1 VNEVLKSI
9 NGSSLLLN
17 RKLFSAS
24 LYRKPSY
31 QSSTQDSEMAIP
43 EQVQQRSDLIGTQV
57 ITRNTGKKLGV
68 INQLW
73 VDIDQREVV
82 ALGLRSTLITGEQR
96 YLFLEN
102 VRQIGDVVLVDDEN
116 TLEEVNPLNYSTL
129 ISHEVITEAG
139 DVLGKVRGFKF
150 DTVSGEIT
158 ALVIAS
164 LGLPLIPS
172 QFISTYE
179 LPVEQIVST
188 GPDRVIV
195 FEGTEDKLQQM
206 TVGVLER
213 LGLGGAP
220 WENEEEDY
228 IPTRTPT
235 SNQLPSGQRVAA
247 PYVPPAAAAPARD
260 VWGADDEWETVPA
273 GRRPTEEPKRAY
285 APPPS
290 PAEGRPEAKRWEDDL
305 EKDAWDDQP
314 EEEYNGPPLKL
325 PERQKVAE
333 YEREES

>member
-1 VNEVLKSI
+1 
-9 NGSSLLLN
+9 
-17 RKLFSAS
+17 
-24 LYRKPSY
+24 
-31 QSSTQDSEMAIP
+31 MAIP
-43 EQVQQRSDLIGTQV
+43 EQVQQRADLIGTQV

-102 VRQIGDVVLVDDEN
+102 VRQIGDVVLVDDET
-116 TLEEVNPLNYSTL
+116 TLDDEVNPLHYSTL

-139 DVLGKVRGFKF
+139 EVLGKVRGFKF

-172 QFISTYE
+172 QLISTYE

-195 FEGTEDKLQQM
+195 FEGTEDKLQQI

-228 IPTRTPT
+228 IPTRTST
-235 SNQLPSGQRVAA
+235 SNQLPSGQRVA
-247 PYVPPAAAAPARD
+247 PYVPPVAAAPARD
-260 VWGADDEWETVPA
+260 RWEEEEEWETVPV
-273 GRRPTEEPKRAY
+273 GRRAEEPKRAY
-285 APPPS
+285 AAPPS
-290 PAEGRPEAKRWEDDL
+290 EPPREVKRWEDDL

-314 EEEYNGPPLKL
+314 EEEYKAPPLKL

>member
-1 VNEVLKSI
+1 
-9 NGSSLLLN
+9 
-17 RKLFSAS
+17 
-24 LYRKPSY
+24 
-31 QSSTQDSEMAIP
+31 MAIP

-82 ALGLRSTLITGEQR
+82 ALGLRSTLITGDQR

-102 VRQIGDVVLVDDEN
+102 VRQIGDVVLVDDET
-116 TLEEVNPLNYSTL
+116 TLDDEVNPLSYSTL

-139 DVLGKVRGFKF
+139 EVLGKVRGFKF

-172 QFISTYE
+172 QLISTYE

-195 FEGTEDKLQQM
+195 FEGTEEKLQQI

-220 WENEEEDY
+220 WENEETDY

-235 SNQLPSGQRVAA
+235 SNQLPSGQRTA
-247 PYVPPAAAAPARD
+247 PYVPPVAAAPARD
-260 VWGADDEWETVPA
+260 RWEEEDDWETVPV
-273 GRRPTEEPKRAY
+273 GRRAEEPKRAY
-285 APPPS
+285 ATPPS
-290 PAEGRPEAKRWEDDL
+290 TPPQREVKRWEDDL

-314 EEEYNGPPLKL
+314 EEDYQAPPLKL

>member
-1 VNEVLKSI
+1 
-9 NGSSLLLN
+9 
-17 RKLFSAS
+17 
-24 LYRKPSY
+24 
-31 QSSTQDSEMAIP
+31 MAIP

-82 ALGLRSTLITGEQR
+82 ALGLRSTIITGEQR

-102 VRQIGDVVLVDDEN
+102 VRQIGDVVLVDDESI
-116 TLEEVNPLNYSTL
+116 LEEVNPLNYSTL

-139 DVLGKVRGFKF
+139 EVLGKVRGFKF

-172 QFISTYE
+172 QLISTYE
-179 LPVEQIVST
+179 LPVDQIVST

-195 FEGTEDKLQQM
+195 FEGTEDKLMQI

-235 SNQLPSGQRVAA
+235 SNQLASGQRTA
-247 PYVPPAAAAPARD
+247 PYVPPVATAPARD
-260 VWGADDEWETVPA
+260 RDTWAEEDEWETVPA
-273 GRRPTEEPKRAY
+273 GRRAEEPKRAY
-285 APPPS
+285 TAAPPP
-290 PAEGRPEAKRWEDDL
+290 EAPREVKRWEDDL

-314 EEEYNGPPLKL
+314 EEEYKAPPLKL

>member
-1 VNEVLKSI
+1 
-9 NGSSLLLN
+9 
-17 RKLFSAS
+17 
-24 LYRKPSY
+24 
-31 QSSTQDSEMAIP
+31 MAIS
-43 EQVQQRSDLIGTQV
+43 EQVQQRADLIGTQV

-68 INQLW
+68 VNQLW
-73 VDIDQREVV
+73 VDIDQREVI

-96 YLFLEN
+96 YLYLEN
-102 VRQIGDVVLVDDEN
+102 VRQIGDVILVDDE
-116 TLEEVNPLNYSTL
+116 EAIESVNPLNYSTL

-139 DVLGKVRGFKF
+139 EVLGKVRGFKF

-172 QFISTYE
+172 QLISTYE
-179 LPVEQIVST
+179 LPVDQIVST

-195 FEGTEDKLQQM
+195 FEGTEEKLQQI

-235 SNQLPSGQRVAA
+235 SNQLSSGQRVA
-247 PYVPPAAAAPARD
+247 PYVPPVAAAPARD
-260 VWGADDEWETVPA
+260 AWEEEEGWETVPA
-273 GRRPTEEPKRAY
+273 GRRVEEPRRAY
-285 APPPS
+285 ATPPEEPR
-290 PAEGRPEAKRWEDDL
+290 EVKRWEDDL
-305 EKDAWDDQP
+305 EKDAWEDQP
-314 EEEYNGPPLKL
+314 EEKYNAPPLKM

>member
-1 VNEVLKSI
+1 
-9 NGSSLLLN
+9 
-17 RKLFSAS
+17 
-24 LYRKPSY
+24 
-31 QSSTQDSEMAIP
+31 MAIP
-43 EQVQQRSDLIGTQV
+43 EQVQQRADLIGTQV

-102 VRQIGDVVLVDDEN
+102 VRQIGDVVLVDDET
-116 TLEEVNPLNYSTL
+116 TLDDEVNPLNYSTL

-139 DVLGKVRGFKF
+139 EVLGKVRGFKF

-172 QFISTYE
+172 QLISTYE

-195 FEGTEDKLQQM
+195 FEGTEDKLQQI

-220 WENEEEDY
+220 WENDEEDY

-235 SNQLPSGQRVAA
+235 SNQLPSGQRVA
-247 PYVPPAAAAPARD
+247 PYVPPVAAAPARD
-260 VWGADDEWETVPA
+260 RWEEEEEWETVPV
-273 GRRPTEEPKRAY
+273 GRKAEEPKRAY
-285 APPPS
+285 ATPPS
-290 PAEGRPEAKRWEDDL
+290 EPPREVKRWEDDL

-314 EEEYNGPPLKL
+314 EEEYKAPPLKL

>member
-1 VNEVLKSI
+1 
-9 NGSSLLLN
+9 
-17 RKLFSAS
+17 
-24 LYRKPSY
+24 
-31 QSSTQDSEMAIP
+31 MAIP

-68 INQLW
+68 INQMW

-96 YLFLEN
+96 YLFLDN
-102 VRQIGDVVLVDDEN
+102 VRQIGDVVLVDDEQN
-116 TLEEVNPLNYSTL
+116 LDDEVNPLNYSTL

-139 DVLGKVRGFKF
+139 EVLGKVRGFKF

-172 QFISTYE
+172 QLISTYE

-195 FEGTEDKLQQM
+195 FEGTEDKLQQI

-235 SNQLPSGQRVAA
+235 SNQLPSGQRTA
-247 PYVPPAAAAPARD
+247 PYVPPAAAAPSRD
-260 VWGADDEWETVPA
+260 KWAEEDDWETVPA
-273 GRRPTEEPKRAY
+273 GRRAEEPKRAY
-285 APPPS
+285 AAPPS
-290 PAEGRPEAKRWEDDL
+290 EDKREVKRWEDDL

-314 EEEYNGPPLKL
+314 EEEYKAPPLNL

>member
-1 VNEVLKSI
+1 
-9 NGSSLLLN
+9 
-17 RKLFSAS
+17 
-24 LYRKPSY
+24 
-31 QSSTQDSEMAIP
+31 MAIP

-68 INQLW
+68 INQMW

-96 YLFLEN
+96 YIFLDN
-102 VRQIGDVVLVDDEN
+102 VRQIGDVVLVDDET
-116 TLEEVNPLNYSTL
+116 TLDDEVNPLNYSTL

-139 DVLGKVRGFKF
+139 EVLGKVRGFKF
-150 DTVSGEIT
+150 DAVSGEIT

-172 QFISTYE
+172 QLISTYE

-195 FEGTEDKLQQM
+195 FEGTEEKLQQI

-220 WENEEEDY
+220 WENEEEAY

-235 SNQLPSGQRVAA
+235 SNQLPSGQRTA

-260 VWGADDEWETVPA
+260 KW
-273 GRRPTEEPKRAY
+273 
-285 APPPS
+285 
-290 PAEGRPEAKRWEDDL
+290 AE
-305 EKDAWDDQP
+305 
-314 EEEYNGPPLKL
+314 
-325 PERQKVAE
+325 
-333 YEREES
+333 

>member
-1 VNEVLKSI
+1 
-9 NGSSLLLN
+9 
-17 RKLFSAS
+17 
-24 LYRKPSY
+24 
-31 QSSTQDSEMAIP
+31 MAIP

-68 INQLW
+68 INQMW

-96 YLFLEN
+96 YLFLDN
-102 VRQIGDVVLVDDEN
+102 VRQIGDVVLVDDDT
-116 TLEEVNPLNYSTL
+116 TLDDDVNPLNYSTL

-139 DVLGKVRGFKF
+139 EVLGKVRGFKF

-172 QFISTYE
+172 QLISTYE

-195 FEGTEDKLQQM
+195 FEGTEEKLQQI

-220 WENEEEDY
+220 WENEEEAY

-235 SNQLPSGQRVAA
+235 SNQLPSGQRVA
-247 PYVPPAAAAPARD
+247 PYVAPVAAAPARD
-260 VWGADDEWETVPA
+260 KWDEEDDWETVPA
-273 GRRPTEEPKRAY
+273 GRRTEEPKRAY
-285 APPPS
+285 AAPPS
-290 PAEGRPEAKRWEDDL
+290 EPTREVKRWEDDL
-305 EKDAWDDQP
+305 ERDAWDDQP
-314 EEEYNGPPLKL
+314 EEEYKAPPLKL

>member
-1 VNEVLKSI
+1 
-9 NGSSLLLN
+9 
-17 RKLFSAS
+17 
-24 LYRKPSY
+24 
-31 QSSTQDSEMAIP
+31 MAIP

-102 VRQIGDVVLVDDEN
+102 VRQIGDVVLVDDESI
-116 TLEEVNPLNYSTL
+116 LEDVNPLNYSTL

-139 DVLGKVRGFKF
+139 EVLGKVRGFKF

-172 QFISTYE
+172 QLISTYE
-179 LPVEQIVST
+179 LPVDQIVST

-195 FEGTEDKLQQM
+195 FEGTEDKLMQI

-235 SNQLPSGQRVAA
+235 SNQLASGQRTA
-247 PYVPPAAAAPARD
+247 PYVPPVAVAPARD
-260 VWGADDEWETVPA
+260 RDTWSEEDEWETVPV
-273 GRRPTEEPKRAY
+273 GRRAEEPKRAY
-285 APPPS
+285 ATPPP
-290 PAEGRPEAKRWEDDL
+290 PEAPREVKRWEDDL

-314 EEEYNGPPLKL
+314 EAEYKAPPLKL

>member
-1 VNEVLKSI
+1 
-9 NGSSLLLN
+9 
-17 RKLFSAS
+17 
-24 LYRKPSY
+24 
-31 QSSTQDSEMAIP
+31 MAIP

-73 VDIDQREVV
+73 IDIDQREVV

-139 DVLGKVRGFKF
+139 EVLGKVRGFKF

-172 QFISTYE
+172 QLISTYE
-179 LPVEQIVST
+179 LPVDQIVST

-195 FEGTEDKLQQM
+195 FEGTEDKLMQI

-235 SNQLPSGQRVAA
+235 SNQLPSGQRTA
-247 PYVPPAAAAPARD
+247 PYVPPVAVAPARD
-260 VWGADDEWETVPA
+260 RDTWAEEDEWETVPA
-273 GRRPTEEPKRAY
+273 GRRAEEPKRAY
-285 APPPS
+285 AAPPP
-290 PAEGRPEAKRWEDDL
+290 EASREVKRWEDDL

-314 EEEYNGPPLKL
+314 EEEEYKAPPLKL

>member
-1 VNEVLKSI
+1 
-9 NGSSLLLN
+9 
-17 RKLFSAS
+17 
-24 LYRKPSY
+24 
-31 QSSTQDSEMAIP
+31 MAIP

-68 INQLW
+68 INQMW

-96 YLFLEN
+96 YLFLDN
-102 VRQIGDVVLVDDEN
+102 VRQIGDVVLVDDET
-116 TLEEVNPLNYSTL
+116 TLDDEVNPLNYSTL

-139 DVLGKVRGFKF
+139 EVLGKVRGFKF

-172 QFISTYE
+172 QLISTYE

-195 FEGTEDKLQQM
+195 FEGTEDKLQQI

-235 SNQLPSGQRVAA
+235 SNQLPSGQRTA
-247 PYVPPAAAAPARD
+247 PYVPPVAAAPARD
-260 VWGADDEWETVPA
+260 KWAQEDDWETVPA
-273 GRRPTEEPKRAY
+273 GRRTEEPKRAY
-285 APPPS
+285 AAPPP
-290 PAEGRPEAKRWEDDL
+290 EETREVKRWEDDL

-314 EEEYNGPPLKL
+314 EEEYKAPPLNL